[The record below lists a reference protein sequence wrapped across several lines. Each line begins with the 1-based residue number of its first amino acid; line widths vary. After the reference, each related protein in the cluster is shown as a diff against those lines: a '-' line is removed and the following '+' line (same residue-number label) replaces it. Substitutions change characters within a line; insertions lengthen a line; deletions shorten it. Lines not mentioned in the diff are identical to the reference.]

1 MVPLL
6 GAVGPRISHVTS
18 RASAFH
24 ICIMRIVNWVT
35 KPGVVASHSC
45 NPCTSEVRQEDQ
57 KSRVFSCI
65 ASWSQPGLFEVHKTK
80 TKTTKWL
87 IKAQLTTVDQ
97 QSMFFP
103 FGTVFFS
110 LSHVFLPFQSYYQT
124 SLESVWRNLQIS
136 QSNRKGMKGA
146 GKKTMR
152 QSLGICSWVENPRL
166 WISVPVVVRQKA
178 LGKFL
183 PIPDSQSPWW

>member
-1 MVPLL
+1 MPSLR
-6 GAVGPRISHVTS
+6 AVGLRISHVTS
-18 RASAFH
+18 WASTFL
-24 ICIMRIVNWVT
+24 ICIMRIVNWVN
-35 KPGVVASHSC
+35 KPGVVALHSC

-57 KSRVFSCI
+57 KSRVFSYT
-65 ASWSQPGLFEVHKTK
+65 ASWSQLGLSEVHKTK
-80 TKTTKWL
+80 TKTTRWL
-87 IKAQLTTVDQ
+87 VMAQFTTMDQ

-103 FGTVFFS
+103 FDTVFFF
-110 LSHVFLPFQSYYQT
+110 LLQVFLPFQSYHQT
-124 SLESVWRNLQIS
+124 SLESVLRNLQIS

-166 WISVPVVVRQKA
+166 WLSVPVVVRQKA

-183 PIPDSQSPWW
+183 PIPDSQSS